1 MIRFNFIIKFIKLD
15 TKLENQNDS
24 VWFTLT
30 QLCRAVLHGSF
41 KFTYLG
47 GIFNSYYAYENYVR
61 NILCNLI
68 SSILGLNI

>member
-41 KFTYLG
+41 KFT
-47 GIFNSYYAYENYVR
+47 
-61 NILCNLI
+61 
-68 SSILGLNI
+68 